1 MPSVACR
8 LHLGAVHDAR
18 PLTGLK
24 TGKRIPRLLLL
35 SALLVFICA
44 SHAHATEP
52 AVAVLYGSAWSPGDA
67 ARDGAAEFEVLMCV
81 AQVQHAS
88 SVAGLVSV
96 GYRRGSFPPSA
107 EIALER
113 VAHMGIPVVRL
124 AQSSPLPTHH
134 GDAFIEAGSLSPADA
149 KRLLAECLVR
159 YGSLPVAV
167 DPAKPTKKEA
177 LALQS
182 KLAFFQAQ
190 FDARNLSQVAMR

>member
-1 MPSVACR
+1 ME
-8 LHLGAVHDAR
+8 AVDDAR
-18 PLTGLK
+18 PLSGSK
-24 TGKRIPRLLLL
+24 TGKRIFPVLLL
-35 SALLVFICA
+35 SALLISLGTSPA
-44 SHAHATEP
+44 SATEP

-81 AQVQHAS
+81 AQVQHVS
-88 SVAGLVSV
+88 SVAGLVGV

-124 AQSSPLPTHH
+124 AQNSPLPTHH

-159 YGSLPVAV
+159 YGSLPVSA

-177 LALQS
+177 LALQT
-182 KLAFFQAQ
+182 KLALFQAQ